1 MANKE
6 VLEAK
11 KQQVEDI
18 KAKISAAK
26 SIVLVDY
33 MGLTVAEDTAFRKEL
48 RENGIDYAVLKNRL
62 VKIAFNELGYT
73 QFDEALNGPTA
84 VAFSSTD
91 AVAPAKYI
99 AKNIKAFNKMKTKCG
114 MVEGEFMDEAGLKQI
129 ADIPSREVLL
139 AKMLGSMQAPISKL
153 AMCIKQ
159 IAEQKEQ
166 QA

>member
-1 MANKE
+1 MNQE
-6 VLEAK
+6 VLAAK

-18 KAKISAAK
+18 KAKITSAQ
-26 SIVLVDY
+26 SLVIIDY

-48 RENGIDYAVLKNRL
+48 RDNGVDYAVLKNRL

-73 QFDEALNGPTA
+73 DFDEALNGPTA

-99 AKNIKAFNKMKTKCG
+99 VKNIKALGKMKTKCG
-114 MVEGEFMDEAGLKQI
+114 MVEGKFMDEAGLKKI
-129 ADIPSREVLL
+129 ADIPSKEVLL
-139 AKMLGSMQAPISKL
+139 AKMLGSMQSPISKL
-153 AMCIKQ
+153 ARCLKQ